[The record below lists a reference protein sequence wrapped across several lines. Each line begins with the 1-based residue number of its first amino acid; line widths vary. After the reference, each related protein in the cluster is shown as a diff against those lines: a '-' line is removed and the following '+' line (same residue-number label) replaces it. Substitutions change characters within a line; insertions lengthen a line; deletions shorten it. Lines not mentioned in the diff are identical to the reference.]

1 MFIFVFGTLSLDEL
15 MLDVAANLSL
25 LATMTGRSPL
35 LIRRLGRTLA
45 RSCWL
50 FTTAAHAQACL
61 SAGGLSE
68 ASSTINAPKAGAA
81 RRRVPRNIG
90 RTSPKSRF
98 RGTKTVSLESP
109 RTVHCDS
116 CFADAVDLPFSGVES
131 VCPDSPRR
139 RGNIASPKGNKPPGH
154 SCLTACQFGTPA
166 FVRRTEPFPRTP
178 GCGALLKASA
188 TGSPLAA
195 CMRAFLLGCQMHVN
209 SPGA

>member
-68 ASSTINAPKAGAA
+68 ASSTINAPKGGAV

-98 RGTKTVSLESP
+98 HGTKTLSLESP

-116 CFADAVDLPFSGVES
+116 CFADAVDLPFSGS
-131 VCPDSPRR
+131 RVCAPILLVGAGTSQV
-139 RGNIASPKGNKPPGH
+139 PKGTSLPGI
-154 SCLTACQFGTPA
+154 
-166 FVRRTEPFPRTP
+166 VV
-178 GCGALLKASA
+178 
-188 TGSPLAA
+188 SPLA
-195 CMRAFLLGCQMHVN
+195 N
-209 SPGA
+209 SVRRHSSGVPNLFPGHQVAGPY